1 MKRTIIN
8 MNEGWLFTKQS
19 INIQNPDLE
28 IMELVDLPH
37 TWNATDGA
45 DGGDDYYRGVC
56 WYGKK
61 FQKPKGDRIFL
72 EFLAASQV
80 AKVYINGELV
90 GTHTGGF
97 STFRI
102 DVTDKLGDDENLL
115 LVSVDN
121 SESSSTY
128 PQYADFTF
136 FGGLYRGVN
145 LIVLPETHFELIDNG
160 GPGIYVTS
168 NLKSEGSATVEIK
181 GCISKN
187 VEEVY
192 KFTIYD
198 SKGSVVDTVKT
209 HESTYTFSIEEP
221 HLWNGIEDPYLYTAT
236 IEMIGSG
243 DEVST
248 RFGIRSYYV
257 DNEKGFFLN
266 GKSYP
271 LRGVSRHQD
280 RFGKGWA
287 ISSEDH
293 KEDAELIREIGANT
307 VRLAHYQH
315 AQEFYDL
322 CDEMGF
328 VVWAE
333 IPFISRFMDTKEAH
347 DDTISQM
354 TELVLQNYNHPSICF
369 WGISNEI
376 TMNGECDALVKNQK
390 ELNDLCHKL
399 DPTRLTT
406 MAQLGT
412 VEGSSEQNHITDLV
426 AYNIYIG
433 WYTGKTEKCGEWMD
447 DLHGKNSDFSVGISE
462 YGADANIKIHS
473 STPKRQDYSEEYQC
487 LYHEEMLRTINARP
501 YLWSTYVWNMF
512 EFAADRRKEGGT
524 VGMNSKGLITYDR
537 RIKKDSFYLY
547 KAYWTKEPF
556 VHICSRR
563 FKERPGDTTSI
574 KVYGTGI
581 DAVRLLVDGVQVAEV
596 VDEHIFMFESVTLTS
611 THKVLVQGLHEN
623 HIICSDEIEL
633 SRTDEINPEYVLV
646 GSENEGVNWFLD
658 EYGKR
663 QEIKAIDGF
672 FSIYDDIG
680 DIIKTPQGEEIIK
693 QMFSLF
699 NKAEAAVNLTNSMM
713 EAIKTLSLEELVKLS
728 GAAISRE
735 KLNQINEILV
745 RIPKI

>member
-1 MKRTIIN
+1 MTRTIIN
-8 MNEGWLFTKQS
+8 INQGWLFTKHPMD
-19 INIQNPDLE
+19 IEKPNLE
-28 IMELVDLPH
+28 IMELVELPH
-37 TWNATDGA
+37 TWNAQDGA
-45 DGGDDYYRGVC
+45 DGDDDYYRGAC
-56 WYGKK
+56 WYAKK
-61 FQKPKGDRIFL
+61 FEKPQGNCIFL
-72 EFLAASQV
+72 EFLAASQI
-80 AKVYINGELV
+80 AKVYVNGELV

-102 DVTDKLGDDENLL
+102 DVTDKLCDGENLL
-115 LVSVDN
+115 LVLVDN
-121 SESSSTY
+121 SESTSTY

-145 LIVLPETHFELIDNG
+145 LVILPDTHFEITTHG
-160 GPGIYVTS
+160 GPGIYATP
-168 NLKSEGSATVEIK
+168 NIKPDGSATVEIR
-181 GCISKN
+181 GCVSEDIQ
-187 VEEVY
+187 ETY

-198 SKGSVVDTVKT
+198 ANGSVVDTVET
-209 HESTYTFSIEEP
+209 FQSTYTFSLAEP
-221 HLWNGIEDPYLYTAT
+221 HLWNGVEDPYLYTAT
-236 IEMIGSG
+236 IKMMGSG

-248 RFGIRSYYV
+248 RFGIRSYFV
-257 DNEKGFFLN
+257 DKEKGFFLN

-280 RFGKGWA
+280 RLGKGWA

-293 KEDAELIREIGANT
+293 KQDAELIGEIGANT
-307 VRLAHYQH
+307 IRLAHYQH

-354 TELVLQNYNHPSICF
+354 TELILQNYNHPSICF
-369 WGISNEI
+369 WGVSNEI

-406 MAQLGT
+406 MAHLAT
-412 VEGSSEQNHITDLV
+412 VEGSSEQNNITDLV

-433 WYTGKTEKCGEWMD
+433 WYAGKTEKCGEWLD
-447 DLHGKNSDFSVGISE
+447 ELHGNYSDLPLGISE
-462 YGADANIKIHS
+462 YGADANVKYHS
-473 STPKRQDYSEEYQC
+473 NNPKRQDYTEEYQC
-487 LYHEEMLRTINARP
+487 LYHEEMLRAINTRP
-501 YLWSTYVWNMF
+501 YLWGTFVWNMF

-524 VGMNSKGLITYDR
+524 AGMNSKGLVSYDR
-537 RIKKDSFYLY
+537 KIKKDSFYLY

-563 FKERPGDTTSI
+563 FAQRHGDSTSI

-596 VDEHIFMFESVTLTS
+596 IGEHIFRFESIVLTG
-611 THKVLVQGLHEN
+611 THKVLVQGLHGN
-623 HIICSDEIEL
+623 HVICSDEIEL
-633 SRTDEINPEYVLV
+633 SHVDEMNPEYELEV
-646 GSENEGVNWFLD
+646 SENDGVNWFLD

-663 QEIKAIDGF
+663 QEIKAVDGY
-672 FSIYDDIG
+672 FSIYDEIG
-680 DIIKTPQGEEIIK
+680 DILQSPQGGEIIK
-693 QMFSLF
+693 QMFNSF
-699 NKAEAAVNLTNSMM
+699 NESGGSVKMTNSMM
-713 EAIKTLSLEELVKLS
+713 EAIKNMSLEELAKLA
-728 GAAISRE
+728 GPAISHE
-735 KLNQINEILV
+735 ALNQLNEALTK
-745 RIPKI
+745 IPKV